1 MRYLLLGATQPSRA
15 IAFDLLRDPDAEVVL
30 ADNDPDRL
38 EDILSW
44 LDDPRVDV
52 EPIDL
57 TSREECRAAMEEI
70 DVAIATLPAPQLLE
84 LTEDAVA
91 ARTHLVDL
99 GGGESIVL
107 DQLEMDGAAKDAGIT
122 IVPECGL
129 SPGLAVLLA
138 ADAAARLTRVE
149 NLRIRVGGL
158 PQKPQGE
165 LEYMLTVDVDRLL
178 DEYSERVLALRGG
191 ELVSLEPLD
200 DVEKINFP
208 EPYGELE
215 AFNTAGGLSTL
226 PQSLGHKVENMDHKT
241 IRYPGHAAKMRAF
254 YDLGLFSPEPRE
266 LDDGRQVVPR
276 QLLAGLIEKTCDY
289 PEADVVL
296 LRVVAQGLK
305 NNVPLSVRTQII
317 DRFDKENGITAMM
330 RMTAYPAAIVASMI
344 ARQDI
349 AERGVVPIERCVPI
363 DLFRTELKHRDV
375 QLEEVVKVIE

>member
-1 MRYLLLGATQPSRA
+1 MRTLLLGATQPSRA
-15 IAFDLLRDPDAEVVL
+15 IAFDLLRDPDNEVVL

-52 EPIDL
+52 EPIDP
-57 TSREECRAAMEEI
+57 SERDECRAAMEDI
-70 DVAIATLPAPQLLE
+70 DVAIATLPSEMLVDV
-84 LTEDAVA
+84 TEDAITA
-91 ARTHLVDL
+91 GTHLVDL
-99 GGGESIVL
+99 GGSRSVIQ
-107 DQLEMDGAAKDAGIT
+107 DQLELDAAAKDAGLT

-129 SPGLAVLLA
+129 TPGLSVLLA
-138 ADAAARLTRVE
+138 SDAAARLTRVDS
-149 NLRIRVGGL
+149 LRIRVGGL

-165 LEYMLTVDVDRLL
+165 LEYMLTEDIGRLL
-178 DEYSERVLALRGG
+178 DHYSEPPVALRNG
-191 ELVSLEPLD
+191 ELLSLEPLE

-241 IRYPGHAAKMRAF
+241 IRYPGHAAKLRAF
-254 YDLGLFSPEPRE
+254 YDLGLFDLEPRALSDGREVVPRE
-266 LDDGRQVVPR
+266 L
-276 QLLAGLIEKTCDY
+276 LAHMIESTCDY

-330 RMTAYPAAIVASMI
+330 RLTAYPAAIIASMI
-344 ARQDI
+344 VRGEIEEQ
-349 AERGVVPIERCVPI
+349 GVVPIERCVPI
-363 DLFRTELKHRDV
+363 DLFRSELKHRDV